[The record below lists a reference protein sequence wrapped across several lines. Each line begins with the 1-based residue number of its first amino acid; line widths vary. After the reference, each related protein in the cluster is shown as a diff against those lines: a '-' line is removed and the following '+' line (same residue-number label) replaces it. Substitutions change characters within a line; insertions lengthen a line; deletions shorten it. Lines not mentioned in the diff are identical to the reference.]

1 MSQKS
6 NGFGHV
12 IECEVHY
19 LWGGGRGGGGA
30 YVVNRLLN
38 GMPSFEKG
46 TAMFVVKM
54 TNIQNALVMMRLDYV
69 FMIGMSSSV

>member
-6 NGFGHV
+6 NVFGHV

-19 LWGGGRGGGGA
+19 ICVGGS

-46 TAMFVVKM
+46 MATFVVKK
-54 TNIQNALVMMRLDYV
+54 TNIQNVRVMMRLDCV
-69 FMIGMSSSV
+69 FMIRISSLV